1 MIENFSFLSYTL
13 YLSFYKQ
20 VGVQDGGLTARAL
33 ETMLRVLVLI
43 FEGQGQEDKGFKHKT
58 NMRLAGMQ

>member
-1 MIENFSFLSYTL
+1 M
-13 YLSFYKQ
+13 
-20 VGVQDGGLTARAL
+20 QDGGLTARAL